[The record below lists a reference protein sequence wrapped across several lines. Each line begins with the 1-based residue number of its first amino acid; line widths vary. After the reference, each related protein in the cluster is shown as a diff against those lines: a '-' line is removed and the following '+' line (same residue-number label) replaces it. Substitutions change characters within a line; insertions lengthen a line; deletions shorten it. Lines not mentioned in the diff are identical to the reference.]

1 MARKIGI
8 IGLGHV
14 GATLLH
20 DLIAGQVFDDYV
32 VIDKDEQKLAADVLD
47 MQDRVAN
54 TGQFANFI
62 VNDYAALADADIVVS
77 SLGNISLQGNAAK
90 SRFAELPFTSQE
102 VKDVSEKLLAS
113 GFSGILIVITNP
125 VDVITQLYQTYTG
138 FPKERVIGTGTLLD
152 TARMKRAVSQ
162 RFGLIVITNPVDVIT
177 QLYQTYTGFPKERV
191 IGTGTLLDT
200 ARMKRAV
207 SQRFGLAPTSI
218 SGYNLGEHGNSQ
230 FTAWSQVR
238 IGQTPI
244 QALLTKEELDQ
255 LAEEARMGGH
265 TVFFGKGYTNFAIA
279 AATKTLIEAVVSNS
293 RALLPVSHYLTAYGT
308 YLGYPATVGRNGIET
323 TVDLDLSQEESALLE
338 QSATI
343 VKERVAIAIT
353 GDWDQLVL

>member
-1 MARKIGI
+1 MVRKVGI

-20 DLIAGQVFDDYV
+20 DLIVGQVFDDYV
-32 VIDKDEQKLAADVLD
+32 VIDKDEKKLAADVLD

-54 TGQFANFI
+54 TDQFANFI

-102 VKDVSEKLLAS
+102 VKEVSEKLVAS

-138 FPKERVIGTGTLLD
+138 FPQERVIGTGTLLD
-152 TARMKRAVSQ
+152 TARMKRAV
-162 RFGLIVITNPVDVIT
+162 G
-177 QLYQTYTGFPKERV
+177 
-191 IGTGTLLDT
+191 
-200 ARMKRAV
+200 
-207 SQRFGLAPTSI
+207 QRFGLAPTSI

-244 QALLTKEELDQ
+244 QALVPKEELDQ

-279 AATKTLIEAVVSNS
+279 AAVKTLIEAVLSNS
-293 RALLPVSHYLTAYGT
+293 RAVMPVSHYLAAYGA
-308 YLGYPATVGRNGIET
+308 YLGYPATVGRSGIEA
-323 TVDLDLSQEESALLE
+323 TVDLDLPQEELTLLD

-343 VKERVAIAIT
+343 IRERVEIAKS
-353 GDWDQLVL
+353 GDWERLVL

>member
-20 DLIAGQVFDDYV
+20 DLIAGQFFDDYV
-32 VIDKDEQKLAADVLD
+32 VIDKDEKKLAADVLD

-62 VNDYAALADADIVVS
+62 LNDYAALADADIVVS
-77 SLGNISLQGNAAK
+77 SLGKISLQGNAAK

-102 VKDVSEKLLAS
+102 VKEVSEKLVAS
-113 GFSGILIVITNP
+113 GFSGILLVITNP

-152 TARMKRAVSQ
+152 TARMKRAV
-162 RFGLIVITNPVDVIT
+162 G
-177 QLYQTYTGFPKERV
+177 
-191 IGTGTLLDT
+191 
-200 ARMKRAV
+200 
-207 SQRFGLAPTSI
+207 QRFGLAPTSI

-238 IGQTPI
+238 LCQTPI
-244 QALLTKEELDQ
+244 QALVPKEELDQ
-255 LAEEARMGGH
+255 LAEEARVGGH

-279 AATKTLIEAVVSNS
+279 AAAKTLIEAVLSNS
-293 RALLPVSHYLTAYGT
+293 RAVLPVSHYQQEYGV
-308 YLGYPATVGRNGIET
+308 YLGYPVVIGRAGI
-323 TVDLDLSQEESALLE
+323 VDRVRLDLTQEECDLLAASAK
-338 QSATI
+338 QISS
-343 VKERVAIAIT
+343 RVEIAQT
-353 GDWDQLVL
+353 GDWDSLSL

>member
-32 VIDKDEQKLAADVLD
+32 VIDKDEKKLAADVLD

-62 VNDYAALADADIVVS
+62 LNDYSALADADIVVS
-77 SLGNISLQGNAAK
+77 SLGKISLQGNAAK

-102 VKDVSEKLLAS
+102 VKEVSEKLVAS
-113 GFSGILIVITNP
+113 GFSGILMVITNP

-138 FPKERVIGTGTLLD
+138 FP
-152 TARMKRAVSQ
+152 Q
-162 RFGLIVITNPVDVIT
+162 
-177 QLYQTYTGFPKERV
+177 ERV

-279 AATKTLIEAVVSNS
+279 AVAKTLIEAVLSNS
-293 RALLPVSHYLTAYGT
+293 RAVLPVSHYIAAYGT
-308 YLGYPATVGRNGIET
+308 YLGYPATVGRSGIEV
-323 TVDLDLSQEESALLE
+323 TVDLDLSQEESALLD
-338 QSATI
+338 QSAAI
-343 VKERVAIAIT
+343 IRERVEIAMR
-353 GDWDQLVL
+353 GDWESLVL